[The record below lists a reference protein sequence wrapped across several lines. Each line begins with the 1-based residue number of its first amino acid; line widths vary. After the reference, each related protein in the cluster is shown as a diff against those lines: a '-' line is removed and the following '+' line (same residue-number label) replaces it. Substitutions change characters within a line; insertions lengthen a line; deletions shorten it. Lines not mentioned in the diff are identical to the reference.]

1 MKIKGNRFVTS
12 ILAASMLSGT
22 FFVPASAGELE
33 GESAI
38 AGMAVTLNN
47 YYAGEE
53 TPDEAILDY
62 LVPKAQATSE
72 AESETETEEPKT
84 EEPKTVMAATVAVTS
99 DASNVGL
106 VSAAGYLNVRE
117 QPSTGSVTVGRLF
130 SNCQVN
136 IKSSVNNSEGSW
148 YRITCGDVEGYVSAA
163 YVLVG
168 TAAKTAEDNIQN
180 RYAVV
185 TADQLNVRDSASD
198 SANVVGTVYKDEE
211 YAIIEDQG
219 DFVKI
224 HIANDEVGYVSKSGI
239 TIKTQ
244 FAQAQKVDNEFVS
257 QELENFMI
265 DINYSR
271 NVYEQAMAEG
281 TGEGYY
287 RAYAAIVYAAE
298 LLGYYSE
305 FAADSGLEDLAA
317 TSKQEQE
324 SALALADAAYKLA
337 SDSGYFTQVAESVAS
352 SEAAAESSA
361 AAESV
366 QETQTQPSTDA
377 SSEGNTTSNT
387 AETTAP
393 SSSASDETISV
404 EVPTAA
410 SVTGIEACYQG
421 GTKYVGDVVYTA
433 ELFVRVSYSDGTVKD
448 IYDGWYSPQV
458 GMTLKQE
465 GYNVVTMYYGDFSS
479 NLEVYAN
486 PAPETQPAAP
496 ETQPA
501 APETQPAAPA
511 PAPETQPAA
520 PETQPAAPE
529 TQPAAPAP
537 APETQPAAPETQ
549 PAAPAPAPSGNGQSI
564 VDYAM
569 QWVGQC
575 NYVWGGTNLTPGGGV
590 DCSGFTM
597 NVYAAFGI
605 SLPHYSGEQIN
616 YGQAVSYEQLQPG
629 DLICFS
635 GHVGIYI
642 GGGMMV
648 HAASAERGIVVDNV
662 FYNKQPIG
670 YRRLVQIIKIQGR
683 LSELTG
689 GLIFVYYNRKK
700 RIH

>member
-72 AESETETEEPKT
+72 AESETET

-393 SSSASDETISV
+393 SSSESDETISV

-486 PAPETQPAAP
+486 PAPTQA
-496 ETQPA
+496 TQPA

-520 PETQPAAPE
+520 PETQPAAP
-529 TQPAAPAP
+529 
-537 APETQPAAPETQ
+537 
-549 PAAPAPAPSGNGQSI
+549 APAPAPSGNGQSI

-670 YRRLVQIIKIQGR
+670 YRRLV
-683 LSELTG
+683 
-689 GLIFVYYNRKK
+689 
-700 RIH
+700 

>member
-22 FFVPASAGELE
+22 FFAPASAGELE

-224 HIANDEVGYVSKSGI
+224 HISNDEVGYVSKSGI

-361 AAESV
+361 AESV

-377 SSEGNTTSNT
+377 SSEGNVTNGTGET
-387 AETTAP
+387 AAP

-486 PAPETQPAAP
+486 PAPTQATQPAAP

-520 PETQPAAPE
+520 PAPAPE

-549 PAAPAPAPSGNGQSI
+549 PAAPAPAPAPSGNGQSI

-635 GHVGIYI
+635 GHVAIYI

-670 YRRLVQIIKIQGR
+670 YRRLV
-683 LSELTG
+683 
-689 GLIFVYYNRKK
+689 
-700 RIH
+700 

>member
-361 AAESV
+361 AESV

-377 SSEGNTTSNT
+377 SSEGNVTNGTGET
-387 AETTAP
+387 AAP

-486 PAPETQPAAP
+486 PAPTQATQPAAP

-537 APETQPAAPETQ
+537 APETQPAAP
-549 PAAPAPAPSGNGQSI
+549 APAPAPSGNGQSI

-635 GHVGIYI
+635 GHVAIYI

-670 YRRLVQIIKIQGR
+670 YRRLV
-683 LSELTG
+683 
-689 GLIFVYYNRKK
+689 
-700 RIH
+700 

>member
-72 AESETETEEPKT
+72 AESETET

-361 AAESV
+361 AESV

-404 EVPTAA
+404 EVPTVA

-486 PAPETQPAAP
+486 PAPTQATQPAAP

-511 PAPETQPAA
+511 PETQPAA

-529 TQPAAPAP
+529 T
-537 APETQPAAPETQ
+537 
-549 PAAPAPAPSGNGQSI
+549 PAPSGNGQSI

-605 SLPHYSGEQIN
+605 SLPHYSGSQIN

-629 DLICFS
+629 DLICFP

-670 YRRLVQIIKIQGR
+670 YRRLV
-683 LSELTG
+683 
-689 GLIFVYYNRKK
+689 
-700 RIH
+700 

>member
-72 AESETETEEPKT
+72 AESETET

-361 AAESV
+361 AESV

-486 PAPETQPAAP
+486 PAPTQATQPAAP

-529 TQPAAPAP
+529 TQPAAPETQPAAPAP
-537 APETQPAAPETQ
+537 APETQPAAP
-549 PAAPAPAPSGNGQSI
+549 APAPAPSGNGQSI

-635 GHVGIYI
+635 GHVAIYI

-670 YRRLVQIIKIQGR
+670 YRRLV
-683 LSELTG
+683 
-689 GLIFVYYNRKK
+689 
-700 RIH
+700 

>member
-72 AESETETEEPKT
+72 AESETET

-361 AAESV
+361 AESV

-377 SSEGNTTSNT
+377 SSEGNVTNGTGET
-387 AETTAP
+387 AAP

-486 PAPETQPAAP
+486 PAPTQATQPAAP

-537 APETQPAAPETQ
+537 APETQPAAP
-549 PAAPAPAPSGNGQSI
+549 APAPAPSGNGQSI

-635 GHVGIYI
+635 GHVAIYI

-670 YRRLVQIIKIQGR
+670 YRRLV
-683 LSELTG
+683 
-689 GLIFVYYNRKK
+689 
-700 RIH
+700 

>member
-12 ILAASMLSGT
+12 ILAASMLSGA

-185 TADQLNVRDSASD
+185 TADQLNVRDSASE
-198 SANVVGTVYKDEE
+198 SAKVVGTVYKDEE

-224 HIANDEVGYVSKSGI
+224 HISNDEVGYVSKSGI

-352 SEAAAESSA
+352 SEAAAEST

-366 QETQTQPSTDA
+366 QETQAQPSTDA
-377 SSEGNTTSNT
+377 SSEGNTTNGTGET
-387 AETTAP
+387 AAP

-404 EVPTAA
+404 EVPTVA

-486 PAPETQPAAP
+486 PAPTQATQPAAPETQPAAP

-501 APETQPAAPA
+501 APETQPAAPETQPA
-511 PAPETQPAA
+511 APETQPAA

-537 APETQPAAPETQ
+537 AP
-549 PAAPAPAPSGNGQSI
+549 APSGNGQSI

-575 NYVWGGTNLTPGGGV
+575 NYLWGGTNLTPGGGV

-605 SLPHYSGEQIN
+605 SLPHYSGSQIN

-629 DLICFS
+629 DLICFP

-670 YRRLVQIIKIQGR
+670 YRRLV
-683 LSELTG
+683 
-689 GLIFVYYNRKK
+689 
-700 RIH
+700 

>member
-72 AESETETEEPKT
+72 AESETET

-361 AAESV
+361 AESV

-377 SSEGNTTSNT
+377 SSEGNVTNGTGET
-387 AETTAP
+387 AAP

-404 EVPTAA
+404 EVPTVA

-486 PAPETQPAAP
+486 PAPTQATQPAAP

-501 APETQPAAPA
+501 APAPAPETQPAAPA

-537 APETQPAAPETQ
+537 
-549 PAAPAPAPSGNGQSI
+549 APAPAPSGNGQSI

-635 GHVGIYI
+635 GHVAIYI

-670 YRRLVQIIKIQGR
+670 YRRLV
-683 LSELTG
+683 
-689 GLIFVYYNRKK
+689 
-700 RIH
+700 

>member
-72 AESETETEEPKT
+72 AESETET

-352 SEAAAESSA
+352 SEAAAES
-361 AAESV
+361 V

-479 NLEVYAN
+479 NLDVYAN

-501 APETQPAAPA
+501 APETQPVAPA

-549 PAAPAPAPSGNGQSI
+549 PAAPAPAPAPSGNGQSI

-670 YRRLVQIIKIQGR
+670 YRRLV
-683 LSELTG
+683 
-689 GLIFVYYNRKK
+689 
-700 RIH
+700 

>member
-72 AESETETEEPKT
+72 AESETET

-393 SSSASDETISV
+393 SSSESDETISV

-549 PAAPAPAPSGNGQSI
+549 PTPAPAPAPSGNGQSI

-635 GHVGIYI
+635 GHVAIYI

-670 YRRLVQIIKIQGR
+670 YRRLV
-683 LSELTG
+683 
-689 GLIFVYYNRKK
+689 
-700 RIH
+700 

>member
-72 AESETETEEPKT
+72 AESETET

-361 AAESV
+361 AESV

-501 APETQPAAPA
+501 APETQPVAPA

-549 PAAPAPAPSGNGQSI
+549 PAAPAPAPAPSGNGQSI

-662 FYNKQPIG
+662 LYNKQPIG
-670 YRRLVQIIKIQGR
+670 YRRLV
-683 LSELTG
+683 
-689 GLIFVYYNRKK
+689 
-700 RIH
+700 

>member
-72 AESETETEEPKT
+72 AESETET

-361 AAESV
+361 AESV

-377 SSEGNTTSNT
+377 SSEGNVTNGTGET
-387 AETTAP
+387 AAP

-404 EVPTAA
+404 EVPTVA

-501 APETQPAAPA
+501 APA

-520 PETQPAAPE
+520 PETQPAAP
-529 TQPAAPAP
+529 
-537 APETQPAAPETQ
+537 
-549 PAAPAPAPSGNGQSI
+549 APAPAPSGNGQSI

-635 GHVGIYI
+635 GHVAIYI

-670 YRRLVQIIKIQGR
+670 YRRLV
-683 LSELTG
+683 
-689 GLIFVYYNRKK
+689 
-700 RIH
+700 

>member
-72 AESETETEEPKT
+72 AESETKT

-486 PAPETQPAAP
+486 PAPTQATQPAAP

-520 PETQPAAPE
+520 PAPAPE

-549 PAAPAPAPSGNGQSI
+549 PAAPAPAPAPSGNGQSI

-670 YRRLVQIIKIQGR
+670 YRRLV
-683 LSELTG
+683 
-689 GLIFVYYNRKK
+689 
-700 RIH
+700 

>member
-72 AESETETEEPKT
+72 AESETET

-361 AAESV
+361 AESV
-366 QETQTQPSTDA
+366 QETQAQPSTDA
-377 SSEGNTTSNT
+377 SSEGNVTNGTGET
-387 AETTAP
+387 AAP

-404 EVPTAA
+404 EVPTVA

-486 PAPETQPAAP
+486 PAPTQATQPAAP

-605 SLPHYSGEQIN
+605 SLPHYSGSQIN

-670 YRRLVQIIKIQGR
+670 YRRLV
-683 LSELTG
+683 
-689 GLIFVYYNRKK
+689 
-700 RIH
+700 

>member
-72 AESETETEEPKT
+72 AESETET

-361 AAESV
+361 AESV

-537 APETQPAAPETQ
+537 APETQPAAP
-549 PAAPAPAPSGNGQSI
+549 APAPAPSGNGQSI

-635 GHVGIYI
+635 GHVAIYI

-670 YRRLVQIIKIQGR
+670 YRRLV
-683 LSELTG
+683 
-689 GLIFVYYNRKK
+689 
-700 RIH
+700 

>member
-72 AESETETEEPKT
+72 AESETET

-549 PAAPAPAPSGNGQSI
+549 PAAPAPAPAPSGNGQSI

-605 SLPHYSGEQIN
+605 SLPHYSGTQIN

-629 DLICFS
+629 DLIYFS

-670 YRRLVQIIKIQGR
+670 YRRLV
-683 LSELTG
+683 
-689 GLIFVYYNRKK
+689 
-700 RIH
+700 

>member
-72 AESETETEEPKT
+72 AESETET

-393 SSSASDETISV
+393 SSSESDETISV

-486 PAPETQPAAP
+486 PAPTQA
-496 ETQPA
+496 TQPA

-520 PETQPAAPE
+520 PETQPTP
-529 TQPAAPAP
+529 
-537 APETQPAAPETQ
+537 
-549 PAAPAPAPSGNGQSI
+549 APAPAPSGNGQSI

-635 GHVGIYI
+635 GHVAIYI

-670 YRRLVQIIKIQGR
+670 YRRLV
-683 LSELTG
+683 
-689 GLIFVYYNRKK
+689 
-700 RIH
+700 

>member
-72 AESETETEEPKT
+72 SESETET

-361 AAESV
+361 AESV

-377 SSEGNTTSNT
+377 SSEGNVTNGTGET
-387 AETTAP
+387 AAP

-404 EVPTAA
+404 EVPTVA

-501 APETQPAAPA
+501 APETQPAA

-635 GHVGIYI
+635 GHVAIYI

-670 YRRLVQIIKIQGR
+670 YRRLV
-683 LSELTG
+683 
-689 GLIFVYYNRKK
+689 
-700 RIH
+700 

>member
-72 AESETETEEPKT
+72 AESETET

-361 AAESV
+361 AESV

-404 EVPTAA
+404 EVPTVA

-486 PAPETQPAAP
+486 PAPTQATQPAAP

-501 APETQPAAPA
+501 APETQPAA

-549 PAAPAPAPSGNGQSI
+549 PAAPAPAPAPSGNGQSI

-605 SLPHYSGEQIN
+605 SLPHYSGAQIN

-670 YRRLVQIIKIQGR
+670 YRRLV
-683 LSELTG
+683 
-689 GLIFVYYNRKK
+689 
-700 RIH
+700 

>member
-72 AESETETEEPKT
+72 AESETET

-549 PAAPAPAPSGNGQSI
+549 PAAPAPAPAPSGNGQSI

-670 YRRLVQIIKIQGR
+670 YRRLV
-683 LSELTG
+683 
-689 GLIFVYYNRKK
+689 
-700 RIH
+700 

>member
-72 AESETETEEPKT
+72 AESETET

-393 SSSASDETISV
+393 SSSESDETISV

-486 PAPETQPAAP
+486 PAPTQATQPAAP

-520 PETQPAAPE
+520 PETQPAAPAPAPE

-670 YRRLVQIIKIQGR
+670 YRRLV
-683 LSELTG
+683 
-689 GLIFVYYNRKK
+689 
-700 RIH
+700 

>member
-22 FFVPASAGELE
+22 FFAPASAGELE

-62 LVPKAQATSE
+62 FVPKAQATSE
-72 AESETETEEPKT
+72 AESETET

-361 AAESV
+361 AESV

-377 SSEGNTTSNT
+377 SSEGNVTNGTGET
-387 AETTAP
+387 AAP

-486 PAPETQPAAP
+486 PAPTQATQPAAP

-520 PETQPAAPE
+520 P
-529 TQPAAPAP
+529 AP

-549 PAAPAPAPSGNGQSI
+549 PAAPAPAPAPSGNGQSI

-670 YRRLVQIIKIQGR
+670 YRRLV
-683 LSELTG
+683 
-689 GLIFVYYNRKK
+689 
-700 RIH
+700 

>member
-72 AESETETEEPKT
+72 AESETET

-361 AAESV
+361 AESV

-377 SSEGNTTSNT
+377 SSEGNVTNGTGET
-387 AETTAP
+387 AAP

-404 EVPTAA
+404 EVPTVA

-486 PAPETQPAAP
+486 PAPTQATQPAAP

-537 APETQPAAPETQ
+537 ETQPAAP
-549 PAAPAPAPSGNGQSI
+549 APAPAPSGNGQSI

-635 GHVGIYI
+635 GHVAIYI

-670 YRRLVQIIKIQGR
+670 YRRLV
-683 LSELTG
+683 
-689 GLIFVYYNRKK
+689 
-700 RIH
+700 

>member
-72 AESETETEEPKT
+72 AESETET

-366 QETQTQPSTDA
+366 QETQTQPPTDA

-387 AETTAP
+387 AESTAP

-520 PETQPAAPE
+520 PETQPAAP
-529 TQPAAPAP
+529 
-537 APETQPAAPETQ
+537 
-549 PAAPAPAPSGNGQSI
+549 APAPAPSGNGQSI

-569 QWVGQC
+569 QWIGQC

-670 YRRLVQIIKIQGR
+670 YRRLV
-683 LSELTG
+683 
-689 GLIFVYYNRKK
+689 
-700 RIH
+700 

>member
-72 AESETETEEPKT
+72 AESETET

-185 TADQLNVRDSASD
+185 TADQLKVRDSASD

-670 YRRLVQIIKIQGR
+670 YRRLV
-683 LSELTG
+683 
-689 GLIFVYYNRKK
+689 
-700 RIH
+700 

>member
-72 AESETETEEPKT
+72 AESETET

-387 AETTAP
+387 AP

-486 PAPETQPAAP
+486 PAPTQATQPAAP

-635 GHVGIYI
+635 GHVAIYI

-670 YRRLVQIIKIQGR
+670 YRRLV
-683 LSELTG
+683 
-689 GLIFVYYNRKK
+689 
-700 RIH
+700 

>member
-72 AESETETEEPKT
+72 AESETET

-361 AAESV
+361 AESV

-377 SSEGNTTSNT
+377 SSEGNVTNGTGET
-387 AETTAP
+387 AAP

-404 EVPTAA
+404 EVPTVA

-458 GMTLKQE
+458 GVTLKQE

-501 APETQPAAPA
+501 APETQPVAPA

-549 PAAPAPAPSGNGQSI
+549 PTPAPAPAPSGNGQSI

-670 YRRLVQIIKIQGR
+670 YRRLV
-683 LSELTG
+683 
-689 GLIFVYYNRKK
+689 
-700 RIH
+700 

>member
-361 AAESV
+361 AESV

-377 SSEGNTTSNT
+377 SSEGNVTNGTGET
-387 AETTAP
+387 AAP

-404 EVPTAA
+404 EVPTVA

-486 PAPETQPAAP
+486 PAPTQATQPAAP

-537 APETQPAAPETQ
+537 APETQ

-670 YRRLVQIIKIQGR
+670 YRRLV
-683 LSELTG
+683 
-689 GLIFVYYNRKK
+689 
-700 RIH
+700 

>member
-72 AESETETEEPKT
+72 AESETET

-361 AAESV
+361 AESV

-377 SSEGNTTSNT
+377 SSEGNVTNGTGET
-387 AETTAP
+387 AAP

-404 EVPTAA
+404 EVPTVA

-486 PAPETQPAAP
+486 PAPTQATQPAAP

-501 APETQPAAPA
+501 APETPPAAPA
-511 PAPETQPAA
+511 PAPATQPAAPETQPAA

-537 APETQPAAPETQ
+537 APETQPAAP
-549 PAAPAPAPSGNGQSI
+549 APAPAPSGNGQSI

-635 GHVGIYI
+635 GHVAIYI

-670 YRRLVQIIKIQGR
+670 YRRLV
-683 LSELTG
+683 
-689 GLIFVYYNRKK
+689 
-700 RIH
+700 

>member
-72 AESETETEEPKT
+72 AESETET

-361 AAESV
+361 AESV

-486 PAPETQPAAP
+486 PAPTQATQPAAP

-501 APETQPAAPA
+501 APETQPAA

-549 PAAPAPAPSGNGQSI
+549 PTPAPAPAPSGNGQSI

-670 YRRLVQIIKIQGR
+670 YRRLV
-683 LSELTG
+683 
-689 GLIFVYYNRKK
+689 
-700 RIH
+700 

>member
-72 AESETETEEPKT
+72 AESETET

-393 SSSASDETISV
+393 SSSESDETISV

-486 PAPETQPAAP
+486 PAPTQATQPAAP

-501 APETQPAAPA
+501 APETQPSQPTGSIRVTNVALSSDL
-511 PAPETQPAA
+511 TQYTLNLCSQYGVDSSVIFSVMYHESHFNAGA
-520 PETQPAAPE
+520 T
-529 TQPAAPAP
+529 
-537 APETQPAAPETQ
+537 
-549 PAAPAPAPSGNGQSI
+549 SGSGAQGL
-564 VDYAM
+564 M
-569 QWVGQC
+569 QIIPRYSASRMAKLGV
-575 NYVWGGTNLTPGGGV
+575 TNLYDPASNILVGIDLLAEYYHTYGSWNQALTAYRTGNAGN
-590 DCSGFTM
+590 DSA
-597 NVYAAFGI
+597 YAATILG
-605 SLPHYSGEQIN
+605 S
-616 YGQAVSYEQLQPG
+616 
-629 DLICFS
+629 
-635 GHVGIYI
+635 VG
-642 GGGMMV
+642 M
-648 HAASAERGIVVDNV
+648 
-662 FYNKQPIG
+662 FQ
-670 YRRLVQIIKIQGR
+670 
-683 LSELTG
+683 T
-689 GLIFVYYNRKK
+689 VYYE
-700 RIH
+700 

>member
-72 AESETETEEPKT
+72 AESETET

-361 AAESV
+361 AESV
-366 QETQTQPSTDA
+366 QETQAQPSTDA
-377 SSEGNTTSNT
+377 SSEGNVTNGTGET
-387 AETTAP
+387 AAP

-404 EVPTAA
+404 EVPTVA

-496 ETQPA
+496 
-501 APETQPAAPA
+501 
-511 PAPETQPAA
+511 
-520 PETQPAAPE
+520 
-529 TQPAAPAP
+529 
-537 APETQPAAPETQ
+537 
-549 PAAPAPAPSGNGQSI
+549 APAPAPSGNGQSI

-569 QWVGQC
+569 QWIGQC

-670 YRRLVQIIKIQGR
+670 YRRLV
-683 LSELTG
+683 
-689 GLIFVYYNRKK
+689 
-700 RIH
+700 

>member
-72 AESETETEEPKT
+72 AESETETEEPKN
-84 EEPKTVMAATVAVTS
+84 VMAATVAVTS

-549 PAAPAPAPSGNGQSI
+549 PAAPAPAPAPSGNGQSI

-635 GHVGIYI
+635 GHVAIYI

-670 YRRLVQIIKIQGR
+670 YRRLV
-683 LSELTG
+683 
-689 GLIFVYYNRKK
+689 
-700 RIH
+700 

>member
-72 AESETETEEPKT
+72 AESETET

-168 TAAKTAEDNIQN
+168 TAAKNAEDNIQN

-361 AAESV
+361 AESV
-366 QETQTQPSTDA
+366 QEIQTQPSTDA
-377 SSEGNTTSNT
+377 SSEGNTTSNA

-404 EVPTAA
+404 EVPTVA

-465 GYNVVTMYYGDFSS
+465 GYNVVTMYYSDFSS

-486 PAPETQPAAP
+486 PAPTQATQPATPETQPAAPETQPAAP

-501 APETQPAAPA
+501 APETQPAAPETQ
-511 PAPETQPAA
+511 PTVPETQPSQPTGSIRVTNVALSSDL
-520 PETQPAAPE
+520 TQYTLNLCSQYGVDSSVIFSVMYHESHFNAGA
-529 TQPAAPAP
+529 T
-537 APETQPAAPETQ
+537 
-549 PAAPAPAPSGNGQSI
+549 SGKGAQGL
-564 VDYAM
+564 M
-569 QWVGQC
+569 QIIPRYSASRMAKLGV
-575 NYVWGGTNLTPGGGV
+575 TNLYDPASNILVGIDLLAEYYHTYGSWNQALTAYRTGNAGN
-590 DCSGFTM
+590 DSA
-597 NVYAAFGI
+597 YAATILG
-605 SLPHYSGEQIN
+605 S
-616 YGQAVSYEQLQPG
+616 
-629 DLICFS
+629 
-635 GHVGIYI
+635 VG
-642 GGGMMV
+642 M
-648 HAASAERGIVVDNV
+648 
-662 FYNKQPIG
+662 FQ
-670 YRRLVQIIKIQGR
+670 
-683 LSELTG
+683 T
-689 GLIFVYYNRKK
+689 VYYE
-700 RIH
+700 

>member
-72 AESETETEEPKT
+72 AESETET

-486 PAPETQPAAP
+486 PAPTQATQPAAP

-605 SLPHYSGEQIN
+605 SLPHYSGAQIN

-670 YRRLVQIIKIQGR
+670 YRRLV
-683 LSELTG
+683 
-689 GLIFVYYNRKK
+689 
-700 RIH
+700 

>member
-72 AESETETEEPKT
+72 AESETET

-352 SEAAAESSA
+352 SEAAAES
-361 AAESV
+361 V

-486 PAPETQPAAP
+486 PAPTQATQPAAP

-520 PETQPAAPE
+520 PETQPAAPAPE

-635 GHVGIYI
+635 GHVAIYI

-670 YRRLVQIIKIQGR
+670 YRRLV
-683 LSELTG
+683 
-689 GLIFVYYNRKK
+689 
-700 RIH
+700 

>member
-72 AESETETEEPKT
+72 AESETET

-361 AAESV
+361 AESV

-377 SSEGNTTSNT
+377 SSEGNVTNGTGET
-387 AETTAP
+387 AAP

-404 EVPTAA
+404 EVPTVA

-486 PAPETQPAAP
+486 PAPTQATQPAAP

-529 TQPAAPAP
+529 TQPAAP
-537 APETQPAAPETQ
+537 
-549 PAAPAPAPSGNGQSI
+549 APAPAPSGNGQSI

-635 GHVGIYI
+635 GHVAIYI

-670 YRRLVQIIKIQGR
+670 YRRLV
-683 LSELTG
+683 
-689 GLIFVYYNRKK
+689 
-700 RIH
+700 

>member
-361 AAESV
+361 AESV
-366 QETQTQPSTDA
+366 QETQAQPSTDA
-377 SSEGNTTSNT
+377 SSEGNTTNGTGES
-387 AETTAP
+387 AAP

-486 PAPETQPAAP
+486 PAPTQATQPA
-496 ETQPA
+496 
-501 APETQPAAPA
+501 
-511 PAPETQPAA
+511 APETQPAA

-529 TQPAAPAP
+529 TQPAAPETQPA

-549 PAAPAPAPSGNGQSI
+549 PAAPETQPAAPAPAPAPSGNGQSI

-605 SLPHYSGEQIN
+605 SLPHYSGSQIN

-629 DLICFS
+629 DLICFP

-670 YRRLVQIIKIQGR
+670 YRRLV
-683 LSELTG
+683 
-689 GLIFVYYNRKK
+689 
-700 RIH
+700 

>member
-72 AESETETEEPKT
+72 AESETET

-361 AAESV
+361 AESV

-404 EVPTAA
+404 EVPTVA

-486 PAPETQPAAP
+486 PAPTQATQPA
-496 ETQPA
+496 
-501 APETQPAAPA
+501 
-511 PAPETQPAA
+511 APETQPAA

-529 TQPAAPAP
+529 TQPAAPETQPA

-549 PAAPAPAPSGNGQSI
+549 PATPETQPAAPAPAPAPSGNGQSI

-670 YRRLVQIIKIQGR
+670 YRRLV
-683 LSELTG
+683 
-689 GLIFVYYNRKK
+689 
-700 RIH
+700 

>member
-72 AESETETEEPKT
+72 AESETE
-84 EEPKTVMAATVAVTS
+84 TVMAATVAVTS

-361 AAESV
+361 AESV

-501 APETQPAAPA
+501 APETQPVAPA

-549 PAAPAPAPSGNGQSI
+549 PAAPAPAPAPSGNGQSI

-670 YRRLVQIIKIQGR
+670 YRRLV
-683 LSELTG
+683 
-689 GLIFVYYNRKK
+689 
-700 RIH
+700 